1 MSALLVPVI
10 LIAGLILIIVVW
22 AWTGPLIAVI
32 VFSLVASFAVWVAQE
47 RRRRARYRDD

>member
-1 MSALLVPVI
+1 MSALLVPVV

-22 AWTGPLIAVI
+22 AWTGPLIAFI
-32 VFSLVASFAVWVAQE
+32 VFALVASFGVWVAQE